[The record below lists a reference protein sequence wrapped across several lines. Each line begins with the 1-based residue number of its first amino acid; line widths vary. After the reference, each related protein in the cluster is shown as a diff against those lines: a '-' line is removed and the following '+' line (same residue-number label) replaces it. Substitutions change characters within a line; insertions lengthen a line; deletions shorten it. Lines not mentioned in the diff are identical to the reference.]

1 MTFDSHGSKDFNQPT
16 GAVIA
21 VVPTVFTIAGVVLS
35 KKRK

>member
-1 MTFDSHGSKDFNQPT
+1 MTFGNHGSKDYNQPT

-21 VVPTVFTIAGVVLS
+21 VVPTIFAIAGVVIS